1 MMRTAGRFIIQFF
14 IASTLVFLLAFSV
27 LTPNASSITFHRN
40 FSLIHSD
47 HPLVERALRKMSR
60 DDQSPYLTAIRIQ
73 SERLNSQIL
82 RNPCLILR
90 VHRELVEERKQQ
102 EEILHPSR
110 FVDPNKPMVAITFD
124 DGPRPTTEKVYVALK
139 KHDVVATFFVIGMY
153 VSGKADLLQ
162 RLVEE
167 GNEIGNHSWSHL
179 NLRDIPYE
187 EVVSQVV
194 RTDAAIER
202 AVGIKPNFVRP
213 PMGHYDNKMRIAIGN
228 RQIAMWSIDTLDWS
242 HKNWDKTMEAIV
254 GNVCDGDIILIHD
267 LVESTA
273 DNIEELIVYLKDQG
287 YQMVTMSE
295 LVRYRN
301 IDQKV
306 VRYARP

>member
-1 MMRTAGRFIIQFF
+1 MMRTQRRFIQLF
-14 IASTLVFLLAFSV
+14 IASTLVFLLAFSM
-27 LTPNASSITFHRN
+27 LTPNASAITFHRN

-60 DDQSPYLTAIRIQ
+60 DDQSPYLTEIRIQ
-73 SERLNSQIL
+73 SERLNSQLL

-90 VHRELVEERKQQ
+90 VHRELLEERKQQ
-102 EEILHPSR
+102 EEISHPSR
-110 FVDPNKPMVAITFD
+110 FVDPNKPMVAVTFD
-124 DGPRPTTEKVYVALK
+124 DGPRPSTEKVYESLK

-153 VSGKADLLQ
+153 VNGKKELLQ
-162 RLVEE
+162 RLVEA

-179 NLRDIPYE
+179 NLRDSTYE

-194 RTDAAIER
+194 RTDAAIEN
-202 AVGIKPNFVRP
+202 AVGMMPNFVRP
-213 PMGHYDNKMRIAIGN
+213 PMGHYDNKMRMAIGN
-228 RQIAMWSIDTLDWS
+228 RQIAMWSIDTMDWS
-242 HKNWDKTMEAIV
+242 HKNWNKTMDAIV
-254 GNVCDGDIILIHD
+254 GNVRDGDIILIHD